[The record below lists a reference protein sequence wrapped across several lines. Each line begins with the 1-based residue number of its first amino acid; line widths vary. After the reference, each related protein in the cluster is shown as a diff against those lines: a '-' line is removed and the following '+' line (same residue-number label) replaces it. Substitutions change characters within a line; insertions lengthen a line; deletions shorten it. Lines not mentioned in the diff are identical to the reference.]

1 MLLFFCCLV
10 AKSCP
15 TLYDPMDCSPPGSM
29 GFSRQENSIGQP
41 FPSPANLPKPEI
53 KPMSPAVQVDSLLL
67 THQGSPVGG
76 SLYKKRYTLAFKKI
90 SLQIVK
96 NFKAIYFKT
105 LSSVQ
110 MYTATASFSLRH
122 PDDTSHLPK
131 VPLSMRKPLEPQC
144 VY

>member
-1 MLLFFCCLV
+1 
-10 AKSCP
+10 
-15 TLYDPMDCSPPGSM
+15 
-29 GFSRQENSIGQP
+29 
-41 FPSPANLPKPEI
+41 
-53 KPMSPAVQVDSLLL
+53 MSPAVQVDSLLL